1 MAEKEEEK
9 RSVWE
14 YDNAVIDNLSIHTS
28 YIIGA
33 LQRVTSR
40 FILASSEE
48 DQLRL
53 PETINEFNKLVVHN
67 IEKDGDPG
75 IKFDEWQSNLYVL
88 FSLVQL
94 LKFEAQQQ
102 GFAKE
107 VEIEYD
113 DSDVQ
118 ELANQVAQGK
128 VDPDLQKK
136 VEAIADKLKIV
147 R

>member
-28 YIIGA
+28 YIGA